1 MNPHKYSFIYM
12 DPPWSYNEKVHL
24 KGNVHSSAEH
34 HYPTMGIKD
43 LKKMNIGAIAE
54 RDCLILMWVTG
65 PQMDVAI
72 DLINHWNFQFKDVV
86 FCWDK
91 ILINPGSYTLTSFEF
106 VLAAKNQFGKIPTP
120 RGRYNI
126 KQGFIEPRGKHSA
139 KPQQIACYIEE
150 MFPHSTKIELF
161 ARRKRNGWT
170 CWGNELHKEDHYE
183 PIKKHL
189 FG

>member
-1 MNPHKYSFIYM
+1 MNPYKYSIIYM

-43 LKKMNIGAIAE
+43 LKRMNIGAIAA
-54 RDCLILMWVTG
+54 RDCIILMWVTG

-72 DLINHWNFQFKDVV
+72 DLINHWNFEFKDVV

-126 KQGFIEPRGKHSA
+126 KQRYTEARGKHSA

-150 MFPHSTKIELF
+150 MFPHSKKIELF
-161 ARRKRNGWT
+161 ARRKREGWT
-170 CWGNELHKEDHYE
+170 CWGNELHKENHYE
-183 PIKKHL
+183 PIRKLL